1 MNQQNDMMGDTI
13 APKSDQLN
21 ADDLLTGPR
30 DVTFTGFKKTG
41 GKSDVQPV
49 SLSFEGDDGRPYKPC
64 KSMRRVLVGLWGDQG
79 RNYIGK
85 TVRLYTDPS
94 VTFGKV
100 KVGGI
105 RISHA
110 SGLSGPFEIV
120 LTVSRSVRAPW
131 VVQPLK
137 TSAPA
142 NARGQ
147 DETPDL
153 TEEQKIELIEAA
165 LFKATQGM
173 ISYQTFFAGNRDD
186 IVGLS
191 KPEKLVLTSTERPD
205 PDDFEKMKTVH
216 DLCKAIAEKA
226 NDEGSVTD

>member
-1 MNQQNDMMGDTI
+1 
-13 APKSDQLN
+13 
-21 ADDLLTGPR
+21 
-30 DVTFTGFKKTG
+30 
-41 GKSDVQPV
+41 
-49 SLSFEGDDGRPYKPC
+49 
-64 KSMRRVLVGLWGDQG
+64 
-79 RNYIGK
+79 
-85 TVRLYTDPS
+85 
-94 VTFGKV
+94 
-100 KVGGI
+100 
-105 RISHA
+105 
-110 SGLSGPFEIV
+110 
-120 LTVSRSVRAPW
+120 
-131 VVQPLK
+131 
-137 TSAPA
+137 
-142 NARGQ
+142 
-147 DETPDL
+147 L